1 MLTLLVFLQQGNI
14 KKSEKI
20 MKIVNTDTENVHIFW
35 TIWGLSIKF
44 SGKMWIMIILKVTK
58 N

>member
-20 MKIVNTDTENVHIFW
+20 MKVVNTDRENVHIFW

>member
-20 MKIVNTDTENVHIFW
+20 MKIVNTDRENVHIFW